1 MRVRDKRQSRKFWQV
16 FVPGRTMC
24 KIEAKGV
31 VVAVEISIIKD
42 KPDVLYRDKKKDAVR
57 ESL

>member
-1 MRVRDKRQSRKFWQV
+1 
-16 FVPGRTMC
+16 MC